1 MPRNLCALIL
11 SLAVALP
18 LAACAAYRAQHQES
32 EPAAGNQEAAP
43 VAVQPSG
50 EFSELRPDLQIARVK
65 GELAEIKNNLSHQ
78 GRYSCCVDPPC
89 TECLFKYGQC
99 LCREMIR
106 QQRAACGEC
115 TQGWIDGKGI
125 VEGVDARELLERS
138 KKLVDPAP
146 GEKSGEEKPPE
157 HHHHHH

>member
-1 MPRNLCALIL
+1 MPRSSLALGFAIAL
-11 SLAVALP
+11 SLAG
-18 LAACAAYRAQHQES
+18 CAAYRTQHRAA
-32 EPAAGNQEAAP
+32 EPDAGGHEAVP
-43 VAVQPSG
+43 VAVRPSG

-65 GELAEIKNNLSHQ
+65 GELDEIKTHLSHQ

-99 LCREMIR
+99 LCRDMVR
-106 QQRAACGEC
+106 GHRAACGEC

-138 KKLVDPAP
+138 KKLLDEPA
-146 GEKSGEEKPPE
+146 GEGSEAEPPE
-157 HHHHHH
+157 HHHH